1 MRFDCIA
8 YMKRFGLLLIG
19 AFIWNAV
26 SAQSLIQGEPALV
39 YYSPMTLVNVEFT
52 YSVETLE
59 PGEFAAYA
67 EQLLGMED
75 AIKTKQTT
83 YRLKKALITSSTQT
97 DYTRAHKVVA
107 DGTFPMLLSINEK
120 GLLVGYNLPPY
131 EKKEMK
137 QQTHNEKNN
146 RPRKPMMPP
155 FTEEVTNATTPE
167 AKADAVAKQIFHL
180 REMRTYLLNGE
191 VEHAPADGE
200 AMKQV
205 LDDLT
210 RQEEALMAL
219 FIGKKS
225 HSTRTKTMQI
235 MPVFNAEGE
244 DDMLTKHYFFSEEN
258 GFTDADNI
266 DADTICVQLSMHK
279 QLLAQPV
286 EEPKK
291 NKKSN
296 APELSPLV
304 YNLPGSAAIQVTY
317 KNRNMAKRTMPIA
330 QLGVDVPLA
339 KDLFNGDKL
348 PVIVISEKTGSIL
361 SISK

>member
-1 MRFDCIA
+1 MRFDCH
-8 YMKRFGLLLIG
+8 MKRLELLLLG

-26 SAQSLIQGEPALV
+26 LAQSLVQGEPALV

-67 EQLLGMED
+67 EPLLGIED

-83 YRLKKALITSSTQT
+83 YQLKKATISSFTQT
-97 DYTRAHKVVA
+97 DYTRPHKVVA

-120 GLLVGYNLPPY
+120 GLLMGYNLPPY
-131 EKKEMK
+131 EKKSIK
-137 QQTHNEKNN
+137 SQTFNERNN
-146 RPRKPMMPP
+146 NHPRKPMMPP
-155 FTEEVTNATTPE
+155 FTEEVTSATTPQ
-167 AKADAVAKQIFHL
+167 AKADAVAKQILHL

-205 LDDLT
+205 LDDLS

-219 FIGKKS
+219 FTGKKS
-225 HSTRTKTMQI
+225 HFTRTKTVQI
-235 MPVFNAEGE
+235 KPVFQAEGE
-244 DDMLTKHYFFSEEN
+244 EDTLTTHYFFSEEN

-304 YNLPGSAAIQVTY
+304 YNLPGNAAIQVTY
-317 KNRNMAKRTMPIA
+317 KNRNLAKRTLPIA

-339 KDLFNGDKL
+339 KDLFKGDKL